1 MAAQHLGLNLIGTSH
16 YASEK
21 IGMERLQ
28 QLLAVSFAR
37 DEFVFVESGDPTS
50 II

>member
-1 MAAQHLGLNLIGTSH
+1 MYITGEFTYADAVAAQHLGLNLIGTSH

-28 QLLAVSFAR
+28 QLLAVSLCPR
-37 DEFVFVESGDPTS
+37 
-50 II
+50 